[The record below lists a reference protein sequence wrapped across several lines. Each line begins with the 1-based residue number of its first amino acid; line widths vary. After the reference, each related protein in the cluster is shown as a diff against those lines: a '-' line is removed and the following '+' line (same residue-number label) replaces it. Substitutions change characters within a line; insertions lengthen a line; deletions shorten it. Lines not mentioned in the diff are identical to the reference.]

1 MSRSL
6 GCVFESTSQSG
17 SEKEKRKDG
26 VDMTPAQEEIWEQ
39 NSENWCV
46 LPGEVDPALVGSA
59 DVVRKQHQFTR
70 HPKLVAG
77 APGKVEGTPS
87 LSLHPRLLLLGS
99 TTNAKTLPSLNTR
112 LGLSVLL

>member
-1 MSRSL
+1 MSRTL

-17 SEKEKRKDG
+17 SQKEKRKDG
-26 VDMTPAQEEIWEQ
+26 VDMAPAQEEIWEQ

-59 DVVRKQHQFTR
+59 DVVRKQHQFTG
-70 HPKLVAG
+70 HPRLMAG

-87 LSLHPRLLLLGS
+87 LSLHSRLLLLGS
-99 TTNAKTLPSLNTR
+99 TANAKHFPP
-112 LGLSVLL
+112 